1 MRITGGLYRGRRI
14 LCPPGVIR
22 PAMDRM
28 RESLFAILG
37 DLTGTSFLDLYSGSG
52 VVGVEAASRGAEP
65 VVFVEKDPG
74 KRRTLLANT
83 SFLSQAREVHI
94 MPAERF
100 LARFGG
106 RLPPFD
112 TVFLDPPFG
121 QKGTAEVVALLTER
135 GVLAAGGLL
144 LAHLPRE
151 QLLPDQLAGFRRT
164 ERRDYGRSVVLF
176 YRRG

>member
-1 MRITGGLYRGRRI
+1 
-14 LCPPGVIR
+14 
-22 PAMDRM
+22 MDRM

-52 VVGVEAASRGAEP
+52 VVGIEAASRGAEP

-83 SFLSQAREVHI
+83 SFVTQAKEVHI
-94 MPAERF
+94 MPAERY
-100 LARFGG
+100 LVRYGG
-106 RLPPFD
+106 SIPPFD

-121 QKGTAEVVALLTER
+121 QKGTVELLGLLAER
-135 GVLAAGGLL
+135 GVLAPGGLL

-151 QLLPDQLAGFRRT
+151 LLLPEEVAGFRRAD
-164 ERRDYGRSVVLF
+164 RRDYGRSVLLF
-176 YRRG
+176 YRRD

>member
-1 MRITGGLYRGRRI
+1 VRITGGSYRGRRI

-52 VVGVEAASRGAEP
+52 AVGIEAASRGAEP

-74 KRRTLLANT
+74 KRRTLLANA
-83 SFLSQAREVHI
+83 SFMTQAKEVHI
-94 MPAERF
+94 MPAERY
-100 LARFGG
+100 LVRRAG
-106 RLPPFD
+106 RFD
-112 TVFLDPPFG
+112 TIFLDPPFG
-121 QKGTAEVVALLTER
+121 QKGTVELLSLLAER
-135 GVLAAGGLL
+135 GVLAPGGLL

-151 QLLPDQLAGFRRT
+151 QLLPEEVAGFRRT
-164 ERRDYGRSVVLF
+164 DRRDYGRSVLLF
-176 YRRG
+176 YRRD